1 MRRGPDL
8 ATPPIRNMWW
18 PRMRPRVEHDEDTR
32 VFINFPGRIGVKIKL
47 QGANELRFD
56 ATLEGPVDWDGM
68 LAPSQGLHLPP
79 AGLEAASSGV
89 PTTSP
94 RTVQHFLIDFPEAP
108 PRDHSRIWQDE
119 GPQASPCRFSRLVR
133 ERG

>member
-1 MRRGPDL
+1 MGSYLPS
-8 ATPPIRNMWW
+8 A
-18 PRMRPRVEHDEDTR
+18 RVE
-32 VFINFPGRIGVKIKL
+32 
-47 QGANELRFD
+47 
-56 ATLEGPVDWDGM
+56 
-68 LAPSQGLHLPP
+68 AP
-79 AGLEAASSGV
+79 ASGV